1 VHQSDS
7 DTVVGTP
14 GPRQKQTM
22 LNLRSPDSNITGQLT
37 PQENDTFVSN
47 FKLMGNMLLTD
58 MRSKFAVSFPSSTTF
73 EIILKKYDEKSIMF
87 EYKFIGVK
95 AELLLKKTFQELSGE
110 DVKSAFD
117 SPIKQRPNFLFTILA
132 PGPLAQGPQK
142 ISSILLCWT
151 LAIIQYGMF
160 FFSLSAV

>member
-1 VHQSDS
+1 MAWPVYLIVILLWVHQSDS

-87 EYKFIGVK
+87 
-95 AELLLKKTFQELSGE
+95 
-110 DVKSAFD
+110 
-117 SPIKQRPNFLFTILA
+117 
-132 PGPLAQGPQK
+132 
-142 ISSILLCWT
+142 
-151 LAIIQYGMF
+151 
-160 FFSLSAV
+160 